1 MVDASV
7 QTLPKPPERV
17 IQVRPM
23 ARPAKLRRRHL
34 GLIAGFLV
42 MVVAP
47 LVAIALYFYLRA
59 EPQYASLTGFTVR
72 QEESGSASAML
83 GGFAQFA
90 AVSSNTGDTDILHE
104 FIQSQEL
111 VARLS
116 ERLELAAHFSAAWQN
131 DPVFALS
138 PDPTIEDLLRYWKR
152 MVRVSYDQGTGLVE
166 LQVLAFDPA
175 MAQRIAQE
183 IVAQSHTLI
192 NELNAAARADLMRF
206 AEADLQD
213 ARIRLRLAREALT
226 EFRIRTQIVDPDSDI
241 QGRMG
246 VLNNLQQQLAQALID
261 YDVLAENTN
270 QTDARVVQAN
280 RRIEVIRARIAEERQ
295 TFTLQGAT
303 FSGQDYPT
311 LMAEYENLTVER
323 EFAERDY
330 GLALAALELAR
341 DNAARETRY
350 LAVYIRPTLAESAQY
365 PRAAVILGLA
375 FVFLG
380 LTWSILTLIIYSI
393 RDRR

>member
-138 PDPTIEDLLRYWKR
+138 PDPTIEDLLRYWQR

-166 LQVLAFDPA
+166 LQVLAFDPV

-365 PRAAVILGLA
+365 PRAAMILGLA

>member
-138 PDPTIEDLLRYWKR
+138 PDPTIEDLLRYWQR

-183 IVAQSHTLI
+183 IVAQSQTLI

-365 PRAAVILGLA
+365 PRAAMILGLA

>member
-83 GGFAQFA
+83 GSFAQFA

-365 PRAAVILGLA
+365 PRAAMILGLA

>member
-1 MVDASV
+1 MVDAV
-7 QTLPKPPERV
+7 LQAVPKPPERI

-23 ARPAKLRRRHL
+23 AKPARMRRRHL
-34 GLIAGFLV
+34 GLIMGFLM
-42 MVVAP
+42 MVLAP
-47 LVAIALYFYLRA
+47 LCAIAWYLGARA
-59 EPQYASLTGFTVR
+59 EAQYASLTGFTVR
-72 QEESGSASAML
+72 QEESGAASSML

-90 AVSSNTGDTDILHE
+90 AISSTTGDTDILHE

-111 VARLS
+111 VARIATHFDLVAHYTGPW
-116 ERLELAAHFSAAWQN
+116 ER
-131 DPVFALS
+131 DPIFALA
-138 PDPTIEDLLRYWKR
+138 PDPSIEDLLDYWQR
-152 MVRVSYDQGTGLVE
+152 VVRVSYDQGTGLVE
-166 LQVLAFDPA
+166 LQVLAFDPE

-183 IVAQSHTLI
+183 IVAQSHVLI

-206 AEADLQD
+206 AEADLVD
-213 ARIRLRLAREALT
+213 ASTRLRLAREALT

-246 VLNNLQQQLAQALID
+246 VLNNLQQQLAQALIEF
-261 YDVLAENTN
+261 DVLAENTN
-270 QTDARVVQAN
+270 QTDTRVVQAN

-311 LMAEYENLTVER
+311 LMAEYESLTVER

-330 GLALAALELAR
+330 GIALAALEMAR

-350 LAVYIRPTLAESAQY
+350 LAVYIRPTLAQSAEY
-365 PRAAVILGLA
+365 PRAGMILGLA
-375 FVFLG
+375 FVFLI
-380 LTWSILTLIIYSI
+380 LSWSILTLILYSI

>member
-138 PDPTIEDLLRYWKR
+138 PDPTIEDLLRYWQR

-183 IVAQSHTLI
+183 IVAQSQTLI

-246 VLNNLQQQLAQALID
+246 VLNNLQQQLAQSLID

-365 PRAAVILGLA
+365 PRAAMILGLA

>member
-138 PDPTIEDLLRYWKR
+138 PDPTIEDLLRYWQR

-365 PRAAVILGLA
+365 PRAAMILGLA

>member
-138 PDPTIEDLLRYWKR
+138 PDPTIEDLLRYWQR

-246 VLNNLQQQLAQALID
+246 VLNNLQQQLAQSLID

-365 PRAAVILGLA
+365 PRAAMILGLA